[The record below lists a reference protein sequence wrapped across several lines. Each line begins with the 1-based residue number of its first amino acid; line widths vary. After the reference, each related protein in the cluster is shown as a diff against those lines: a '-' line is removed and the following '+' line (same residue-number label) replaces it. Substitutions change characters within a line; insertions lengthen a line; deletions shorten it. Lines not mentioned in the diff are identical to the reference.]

1 MYKTHGVAVQ
11 QYSQRSAE
19 NMADVIL
26 MVVLSIQQN
35 WLGVGDQIA
44 DVRKNKIDSKFLW
57 GNKIHT
63 YKYLQTHKHT
73 MYAQM
78 MAVINS
84 NKSDNDKAISL
95 MGIFLKVNG
104 LGIPKAGFAC
114 QLTAGLVGCMDVHN
128 IKLYGIDPKSLTL
141 SKNPKT
147 NKGLA
152 ANAIKILDYIKVC
165 HDYGTENMWN
175 SWCSFLATKST
186 KWQDANHVSEV
197 HYSYLI
203 GE

>member
-1 MYKTHGVAVQ
+1 
-11 QYSQRSAE
+11 
-19 NMADVIL
+19 MADVIL

-63 YKYLQTHKHT
+63 YKYLQTHKHK

-78 MAVINS
+78 RAVINS

-114 QLTAGLVGCMDVHN
+114 QLTAGLVGCMDLQY
-128 IKLYGIDPKSLTL
+128 K
-141 SKNPKT
+141 
-147 NKGLA
+147 
-152 ANAIKILDYIKVC
+152 AIR
-165 HDYGTENMWN
+165 H
-175 SWCSFLATKST
+175 
-186 KWQDANHVSEV
+186 
-197 HYSYLI
+197 
-203 GE
+203 

>member
-63 YKYLQTHKHT
+63 YKYLQ
-73 MYAQM
+73 
-78 MAVINS
+78 
-84 NKSDNDKAISL
+84 NKKPPHYVRV
-95 MGIFLKVNG
+95 FFV
-104 LGIPKAGFAC
+104 
-114 QLTAGLVGCMDVHN
+114 
-128 IKLYGIDPKSLTL
+128 
-141 SKNPKT
+141 
-147 NKGLA
+147 
-152 ANAIKILDYIKVC
+152 ILDV
-165 HDYGTENMWN
+165 
-175 SWCSFLATKST
+175 
-186 KWQDANHVSEV
+186 NH
-197 HYSYLI
+197 HNNR
-203 GE
+203 